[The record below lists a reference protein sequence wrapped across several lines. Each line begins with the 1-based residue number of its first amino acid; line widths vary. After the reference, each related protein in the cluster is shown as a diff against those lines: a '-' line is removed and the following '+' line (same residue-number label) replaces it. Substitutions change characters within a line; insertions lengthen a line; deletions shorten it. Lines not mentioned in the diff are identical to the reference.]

1 MEYALITGATS
12 GIGYALAECFAKDG
26 VGLVLVSSSLEHLRQ
41 TKEKMEQ
48 KYDTLIE
55 LYEKDLSLP
64 QAAEEK
70 LLENPWLFRA
80 PIVRNGR
87 QATVGYCP
95 DVWKTWE

>member
-41 TKEKMEQ
+41 TKEKLEQ

-55 LYEKDLSLP
+55 LYEKDLSMP
-64 QAAEEK
+64 QAAGSAAARSPPEVSQ
-70 LLENPWLFRA
+70 NFIRSS
-80 PIVRNGR
+80 GR
-87 QATVGYCP
+87 MRFPPARR
-95 DVWKTWE
+95 K